1 MYLKFCSYLAFF
13 QSLNI
18 LSSLNFQSIDK
29 GIFPWLDTQLQ
40 PTEAQ
45 ILIAATTIA
54 DRLCGAVADPLI
66 RNAQEQRQL
75 AVIREWLEARGYS
88 YLPSGTGLKFNTIE
102 PGNFTFRL
110 NIPVNLQSGKKQV
123 NIPVDAVIMPL
134 N

>member
-1 MYLKFCSYLAFF
+1 MRK
-13 QSLNI
+13 
-18 LSSLNFQSIDK
+18 
-29 GIFPWLDTQLQ
+29 LDTQLQ

-45 ILIAATTIA
+45 ILTAATIIA
-54 DRLCGAVADPLI
+54 DRLCGAVADPII

-88 YLPSGTGLKFNTIE
+88 YLPGGTRLKFNSIE

-123 NIPVDAVIMPL
+123 NIPVDAVMAAIKFIAK
-134 N
+134 